1 MVKDIEI
8 TLEQQNEL
16 LNVNMTSFRE
26 ASLLQSIKD
35 SNKWWVN
42 NFLSNAVI
50 QRVDR
55 ISPLI
60 YRITY
65 YNEYVDESVS
75 IFDGT
80 PDYLSYAEV
89 DDMPRV
95 IGKIDL
101 PEAPKRIKCVCDT
114 CGDELNDS
122 FGEIGYKVTVLTPV
136 KKELI
141 LCAFC
146 ACDFYE

>member
-1 MVKDIEI
+1 MVKEIEI
-8 TLEQQNEL
+8 TSEQQDEL
-16 LNVNMTSFRE
+16 LNVNMTSFKE

-35 SNKWWVN
+35 SNKWWVK
-42 NFLSNAVI
+42 NFLPNAVI

-80 PDYLSYAEV
+80 PDWMKYCY
-89 DDMPRV
+89 
-95 IGKIDL
+95 
-101 PEAPKRIKCVCDT
+101 
-114 CGDELNDS
+114 
-122 FGEIGYKVTVLTPV
+122 
-136 KKELI
+136 
-141 LCAFC
+141 
-146 ACDFYE
+146 

>member
-8 TLEQQNEL
+8 TLEQQDEL

-26 ASLLQSIKD
+26 ASLSQSIRD
-35 SNKWWVN
+35 TNSWWVK
-42 NFLSNAVI
+42 NFLPNAVI

-65 YNEYVDESVS
+65 YNEYVDESIS

-80 PDYLSYAEV
+80 PDYLSYAEQA
-89 DDMPRV
+89 RYREKT
-95 IGKIDL
+95 G
-101 PEAPKRIKCVCDT
+101 
-114 CGDELNDS
+114 
-122 FGEIGYKVTVLTPV
+122 FGM
-136 KKELI
+136 
-141 LCAFC
+141 
-146 ACDFYE
+146 